1 MVQSLDMSP
10 SLPSFTHQGPDLG
23 VSPSPAFSNFHITD
37 LLERSLIVGTKQREQ
52 SKLRQV
58 IELYKRSV
66 KGDKELGSR
75 KEVMIRNYRLRVLK
89 DAAREL
95 TPETRALLLLNKGTT
110 IHVSNSII
118 RPEKHQFGTEVS
130 DRLAHVYPFLL
141 EDATTL
147 LAKPGRGAGKGT
159 FHGRSQSVQPQGVG
173 SAAFAGTHPNPAAAQ
188 EMARL
193 VNEEARLVQQEFDS
207 RREEAQELGV
217 LMEE

>member
-1 MVQSLDMSP
+1 MSP
-10 SLPSFTHQGPDLG
+10 SVPSVAHQGPGLG
-23 VSPSPAFSNFHITD
+23 VSPSLAFSNFHITD

-95 TPETRALLLLNKGTT
+95 TPEMRALLLLNKGTT

-118 RPEKHQFGTEVS
+118 KPEIHKFDTEVS

-141 EDATTL
+141 EEATAMPL
-147 LAKPGRGAGKGT
+147 KPSRGQRKGA
-159 FHGRSQSVQPQGVG
+159 FHGRSQSVQPPGLG
-173 SAAFAGTHPNPAAAQ
+173 PTAYAGAQRDPAAE
-188 EMARL
+188 EMERL
-193 VNEEARLVQQEFDS
+193 ADGEADMQQREFES
-207 RREEAQELGV
+207 QRA
-217 LMEE
+217 